1 MRLKALKTGA
11 ATALALMMLAS
22 AQAAAAAG
30 HITSPKEAFGHDIG
44 DDYFLANYT
53 QTEAWLKTV
62 AGQSD
67 RMKLVDIGPTEEGRR
82 EYVAIVSS
90 PANLAKLDQYK
101 DIARKLAKAK
111 GVDESAAKALA
122 RDGKAIVWIDG
133 GLHATE
139 TVPPQ
144 SLIATL
150 YEWLT
155 ADDPEALRVLD
166 DCVILFSEINPD
178 GQELVGNWYMR
189 NEDVSKREYD
199 HLPRLYTKYIGHDDN
214 RDYYMSAMKETT
226 NVNRQLFREWYP
238 QIIYNHHQ
246 TGPAGTVVFMP
257 PFRDPFNY
265 NYDPL
270 VMTELEELGAT
281 MHSRLISEGKPGSTM
296 RSGANYSTWN
306 NGMERS
312 ISYFHNALGLLT
324 EIIGHPTP
332 TKIPLVPK
340 NQLARN
346 DLPAPI
352 APQTWHFKQSIDYE
366 RSINRAVLDYASRNR
381 ERLLMNIWRMGD
393 DSIQRGSQDNW
404 TITPQRIDALEAA
417 GKPKAD
423 AGARGAATVDP
434 TLYNAILHDPKLRD
448 PRGYIIPAD
457 QADLPT
463 AVAFLNAL
471 IKAGV
476 DVEVATKPF
485 SVAGKRYPAGS
496 YVVKTAQAYR
506 PHVLDMFEPQDHPH
520 NVAYPGGPPIP
531 PYDATGYTL
540 ALQMGVKFDRVLDG
554 FDGPFAPVADLMA
567 TPRGK
572 IVGRGGA
579 GWLVSHAP
587 NNSFRLTNR
596 LLKAGQGVY
605 WLKTATKADGEALA
619 PGALW
624 IPATPANRAIVE
636 AGASELGLTVHAV
649 AAAPK
654 GAAIALKPVR
664 IGLVDRYGGVMTSGW
679 TRWLLEQFEFP
690 FEVVYPQTLDAGD
703 LKAKFDVL
711 LFTDG
716 VLPPDPNSEAAHYS
730 RPEPKAEDIPAQF
743 RPWLGSITQ
752 AKAGAS
758 IASFLK
764 AGGAVVAIGDSARL
778 AQWVGA
784 PATDTLLETVDGK
797 TRDLPTTKFYI
808 PGSLLKVNVDNGQPL
823 AYGAPASLDVFF
835 DRSPSFA
842 VPSGAPGVRRAA
854 WYPQTDIL
862 QSGWA
867 VGQERLADTN
877 AALDID
883 VGAGKLILLGPEVA
897 QRGQSAAAFRLLFN
911 GLLYAP
917 ATESPR

>member
-1 MRLKALKTGA
+1 MRINALKGTA
-11 ATALALMMLAS
+11 ASALALVLLSS
-22 AQAAAAAG
+22 AGAAAAAG
-30 HITSPKEAFGHDIG
+30 HITSPKEAFGHDVG
-44 DDYFLANYT
+44 DDYFLANYS

-62 AGQSD
+62 AAQSD

-90 PANLAKLDQYK
+90 PANLAKLDRYK
-101 DIARKLAKAK
+101 EIARKLAKAK
-111 GVDESAAKALA
+111 GVDEAAAKELA
-122 RDGKAIVWIDG
+122 KEGKAIVWIDG

-166 DCVILFSEINPD
+166 DCVILFSEVNPD
-178 GQELVGNWYMR
+178 GQELVSNWYMR

-226 NVNRQLFREWYP
+226 NLNRQMFREWFP

-246 TGPAGTVVFMP
+246 TGPVGTVVFMP

-270 VMTELEELGAT
+270 VMTELEELGSA
-281 MHSRLISEGKPGSTM
+281 MHSRLIAEGKPGSTM

-332 TKIPLVPK
+332 AKIPLVPK

-381 ERLLMNIWRMGD
+381 ERLLLNIWRMGNN
-393 DSIQRGSQDNW
+393 SIERGSQDSW

-417 GKPKAD
+417 AKSG
-423 AGARGAATVDP
+423 AGEHVRGAETADP
-434 TLYNAILHDPKLRD
+434 KLYDAILHDPKLRD

-457 QADLPT
+457 QPDLPT
-463 AVAFLNAL
+463 AVGFLNAL

-476 DVEVATKPF
+476 DVETATKAF
-485 SVAGKRYPAGS
+485 TVAGKTYPAGS
-496 YVVKTAQAYR
+496 YVVKTDQAYR

-540 ALQMGVKFDRVLDG
+540 ALQMGVKFDRILDG
-554 FDGPFAPVADLMA
+554 FDGPFAPVGDVMA
-567 TPRGK
+567 PPPGK
-572 IVGRGGA
+572 VVGHGRA
-579 GWLVSHAP
+579 GYLVSHAA
-587 NNSFRLTNR
+587 NNSFILTNR
-596 LLKAGQGVY
+596 LLKAGQGVF
-605 WLKTATKADGEALA
+605 WLTSATKADGETLA

-636 AGASELGLTVHAV
+636 GAARDLGLTVHA
-649 AAAPK
+649 AASAPTARK
-654 GAAIALKPVR
+654 MALKPVR

-703 LKAKFDVL
+703 LGKKFDVL

-716 VLPPDPNSEAAHYS
+716 VLPPDPDSDAARYA
-730 RPEPKAEDIPAQF
+730 RPDPKPEDIPAQF
-743 RPWLGSITQ
+743 RPWLGTIAE
-752 AKAGAS
+752 AKAGPQLA
-758 IASFLK
+758 AFLK
-764 AGGAVVAIGDSARL
+764 QGGSVVAIGDSSRL
-778 AQWVGA
+778 SQWVDA
-784 PATDTLLETVDGK
+784 PARDMLVETADGK
-797 TRDLPTTKFYI
+797 TKPIPTTKFYI
-808 PGSLLKVNVDNGQPL
+808 PGSLLKVEVNTAEPL
-823 AYGAPASLDVFF
+823 AYGAPPALDVFF
-835 DRSPSFA
+835 DRSPSFEIA
-842 VPSGAPGVRRAA
+842 AAATGVHRVA
-854 WYPQTDIL
+854 WYPKTGIL

-867 VGQERLADTN
+867 VGQDRLAGSA

-883 VGAGKLILLGPEVA
+883 VGRGKLILLGPEVA
-897 QRGQSAAAFRLLFN
+897 QRGQSAAAFRFLFN
-911 GLLYAP
+911 GLLYGP
-917 ATESPR
+917 AGAR